1 MEKVVKVCIPEKY
14 LDGETKYHINPCG
27 NFIIGGPMVKKK
39 LFTMTGSKFGEYV

>member
-27 NFIIGGPMVKKK
+27 NFIIGGPMVKNK
-39 LFTMTGSKFGEYV
+39 S